1 MIDTLRLILF
11 LECNLRCSYC
21 CNEQQQF
28 NSQFKPVR
36 FRNIQWDKYR
46 NLCISGGEPF
56 LNRDLLYFTLQAAPL
71 RLDIFLYTNGLLI
84 TDEDIDRLI
93 KIPNLKCLNIGV
105 HTLHQLKA
113 INPNLE
119 KRLPVRFMAQDINVS
134 TLLELYPTRLNSSN
148 LRGWKMNECNM
159 PNEEWRVLEK
169 DA

>member
-11 LECNLRCSYC
+11 LECNLRCSHC
-21 CNEQQQF
+21 CNEQTQF
-28 NSQFKPVR
+28 NSQFKSVR
-36 FRNIQWDKYR
+36 FRYIQWGRYKK
-46 NLCISGGEPF
+46 LCISGGEPF
-56 LNRDLLYFTLQAAPL
+56 LNKDLLYFTLQAAPP

-93 KIPNLKCLNIGV
+93 KIPNLKCLNVGV
-105 HTLHQLKA
+105 HTLQQLKS

-119 KRLPVRFMAQDINVS
+119 QRLPVRFMVQDINVGA
-134 TLLELYPTRLNSSN
+134 LLELYPTRVNLSN

-159 PNEEWRVLEK
+159 PNKEWLVLEK